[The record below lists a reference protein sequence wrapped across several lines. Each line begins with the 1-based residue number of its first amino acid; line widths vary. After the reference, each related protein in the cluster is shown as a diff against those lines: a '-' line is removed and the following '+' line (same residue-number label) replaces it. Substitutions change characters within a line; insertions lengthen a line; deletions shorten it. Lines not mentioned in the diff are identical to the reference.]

1 MAVIQT
7 SEIAAFGHR
16 RRRMFISHSYNMKN
30 LILCCLKFVVSVERL
45 TEIGGLRTDE
55 EIVFAND
62 LVFCQLTVAVSVR
75 FLKQMF
81 RLGFRVIEIRWDYPL
96 FNLSN
101 HTNKCRMRSSLPV
114 KPNRK
119 VSTSSVS
126 IWPSL
131 FLSR

>member
-16 RRRMFISHSYNMKN
+16 RRRMFISHCYNMRN

-75 FLKQMF
+75 FLK
-81 RLGFRVIEIRWDYPL
+81 
-96 FNLSN
+96 
-101 HTNKCRMRSSLPV
+101 
-114 KPNRK
+114 
-119 VSTSSVS
+119 
-126 IWPSL
+126 
-131 FLSR
+131 